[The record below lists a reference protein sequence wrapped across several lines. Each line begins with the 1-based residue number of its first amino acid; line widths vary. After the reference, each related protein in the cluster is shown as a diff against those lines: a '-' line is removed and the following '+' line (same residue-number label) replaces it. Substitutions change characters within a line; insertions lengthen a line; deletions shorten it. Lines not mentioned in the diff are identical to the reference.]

1 MTASWRGK
9 TEKENEKVN
18 EQEWEN
24 SVVSVVRYFHLIEL
38 KAALPKSQKWKLTGT
53 DKVPIFLFLSSSHV
67 MFYKFTGKN
76 YAKPGK
82 NS

>member
-1 MTASWRGK
+1 MNRNGK
-9 TEKENEKVN
+9 TTV
-18 EQEWEN
+18 
-24 SVVSVVRYFHLIEL
+24 LEL

-53 DKVPIFLFLSSSHV
+53 DKVPIV